1 MPIEYRHVKEVV
13 DIVAET
19 FNSRENPLI
28 NFVLIY
34 RTPDG
39 NIQRYTY
46 PTNPANIYKI
56 LKEIKR
62 RRLIEARQFKQKV
75 AEVQGLEKRLG

>member
-1 MPIEYRHVKEVV
+1 MPIDYRHLKEVV
-13 DIVAET
+13 DIVAEI
-19 FNSRENPLI
+19 FDSRENPLI
-28 NFVLIY
+28 NFALVY

-39 NIQRYTY
+39 NIQEYAY

-56 LKEIKR
+56 LKELKR
-62 RRLIEARQFKQKV
+62 RKLIEARQFKQKV